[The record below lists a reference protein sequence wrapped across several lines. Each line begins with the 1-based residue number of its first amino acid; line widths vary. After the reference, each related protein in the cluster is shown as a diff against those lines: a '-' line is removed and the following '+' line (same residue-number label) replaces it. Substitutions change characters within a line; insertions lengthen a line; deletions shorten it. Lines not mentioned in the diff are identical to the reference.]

1 MTGPGRQAVVRI
13 GVHPP
18 VPAIGVAER
27 EHIEHELADDLGR
40 IQPGQA
46 SGDPVEDDDAAD
58 LVGDDHPIRQLV
70 REDQAPDRNRTLG
83 KRADAGSLAVSDLA
97 VRRLAGRLRGR

>member
-1 MTGPGRQAVVRI
+1 VVWI

-27 EHIEHELADDLGR
+27 KHVEHELADDLGR

-46 SGDPVEDDDAAD
+46 GGDPVEDDDAAD
-58 LVGDDHPIRQLV
+58 LVGDHHPIRQLV
-70 REDQAPDRNRTLG
+70 CEDQAPDRNRAFG
-83 KRADAGSLAVSDLA
+83 KRADAGSLILGGLA
-97 VRRLAGRLRGR
+97 VRGRSGRLRGR